1 MELRLYAAIYEP
13 VRRSGSFELFYNES
27 LPLLFQKFRSF
38 SILLSKIAYR
48 KIYFLFPIHNVPEGV
63 AIALPVYGATGR
75 KDYALVA
82 SMVSG
87 LAEPLGAALDYF
99 ILAPYMSHTIYGMV
113 FGIIGGV
120 MVYLAL
126 DELLPTAKR
135 FSKGH
140 ETVYGLVSGMAAL
153 ATSLVIFKFV
163 Q

>member
-1 MELRLYAAIYEP
+1 MAVAI
-13 VRRSGSFELFYNES
+13 
-27 LPLLFQKFRSF
+27 
-38 SILLSKIAYR
+38 A
-48 KIYFLFPIHNVPEGV
+48 IHNVPEGV

-82 SMVSG
+82 SLVSG
-87 LAEPLGAALDYF
+87 LAEPLGAALGYF

-135 FSKGH
+135 FLKVMKPFMVWSVGWRH
-140 ETVYGLVSGMAAL
+140 WRPV
-153 ATSLVIFKFV
+153 
-163 Q
+163 